1 MEGRV
6 GPIAVIGA
14 LEEEIDLVNAA
25 LCDRRTEWAGE
36 YRFDFGTIAGADVV
50 VAHSFMGMAN
60 SAAATALAV
69 ARFGAGAVLSIG
81 TAGAHNPALHTGDIV
96 LGSRTVNDNS
106 HMTAHRDRGSGSD
119 VGAWEVMGNEVGVCG
134 SPELRT
140 EFFCD
145 AGMLAA
151 AQAVPYGGG
160 RLVVG
165 TVASGDVWNKEIDRI
180 DALHRGR
187 GSDCEDME
195 TFSVAQT
202 CWQLG
207 RVPWL
212 GVRIVSN
219 SEHFPDEV
227 FDVSVAQKCQAFALD
242 VIAALA

>member
-14 LEEEIDLVNAA
+14 LEEEIDLVNAS
-25 LCDRRTEWAGE
+25 LCGRRSEWVGE
-36 YRFDFGTIAGADVV
+36 YRFDFGTVAGTDVV

-69 ARFGAGAVLSIG
+69 VRFGAGAVLSIG
-81 TAGAHNPALHTGDIV
+81 TAGAHDPALHTGDIV
-96 LGSRTVNDNS
+96 LGSSTVNDNS
-106 HMTAHRDRGSGSD
+106 HMTAHRGRGSGSD
-119 VGAWEVMGNEVGVCG
+119 VGAWKVMGNEVGVCG
-134 SPELRT
+134 AGELRT

-145 AGMLAA
+145 AEMLAA
-151 AQAVPYGGG
+151 ARAVPYGGG
-160 RLVVG
+160 RLVAG
-165 TVASGDVWNKEIDRI
+165 TIASGDVWNKEIDRI

-195 TFSVAQT
+195 TFSIAQT

-212 GVRIVSN
+212 GVRVVSN
-219 SEHFPDEV
+219 SEHYPDEA
-227 FDVSVAQKCQAFALD
+227 FDVSVAQQCQAFALD